1 MDRSQAIYLLKEIY
15 YKNSDL
21 FPQTVDLI
29 KSKSNVPSSPNYS
42 VRFKGLGSDCIKQ
55 VTNLIT
61 QHRLAFTVK
70 EDELTIF
77 SSP

>member
-1 MDRSQAIYLLKEIY
+1 MYRSQAIYLLKEIY

-29 KSKSNVPSSPNYS
+29 ESKSNDPSSPNYA

-55 VTNLIT
+55 VTNVVS
-61 QHRLAFTVK
+61 QYRLAFKVK

>member
-15 YKNSDL
+15 NKNSDL

-29 KSKSNVPSSPNYS
+29 ESKSNYPSSPNYT

-55 VTNLIT
+55 VTSLVT
-61 QHRLAFTVK
+61 QYRLAFTVK

-77 SSP
+77 STQ